1 MFSPLGLR
9 LCQLFMLLQVFSYT
23 DTVRSIARGAFDTIG
38 LVGPMVRMEAVAN
51 GFSALGWAVA
61 LALTFTSLAPIAG
74 RIVFILAGMMWFD
87 VLTTWPLDM
96 PLPDGF
102 LYWGSAVVLIQLA
115 IGLALVRRFGA
126 AASDTVPGW
135 ARYACITFALVFAWS
150 AYSVW
155 RGDFA
160 GSDLPEIV
168 LGPHAVANAI
178 EAVGWISVFALVT
191 AGRVDWAGRLG
202 LFLMGMWFWD
212 MVTTLPLA
220 LPLPPAQAIWGPLS
234 IALMLAVLAPFF
246 KRDSLTQNQGS
257 NHE

>member
-1 MFSPLGLR
+1 MFSSLGLR
-9 LCQLFMLLQVFSYT
+9 LCQFFMLLQLFSYT

-61 LALTFTSLAPIAG
+61 LALTFTTLAPLAG
-74 RIVFILAGMMWFD
+74 RLVFILAGMMWFD

-102 LYWGSAVVLIQLA
+102 LYWGSIVVLVQLA
-115 IGLALVRRFGA
+115 IGLALDRRFGGGAAGSVPNLSRYGFLIFA
-126 AASDTVPGW
+126 AAFG
-135 ARYACITFALVFAWS
+135 WS
-150 AYSVW
+150 AFSVW

-160 GSDLPEIV
+160 NSELPDSV
-168 LGPHAVANAI
+168 LGPHAIANAI
-178 EAVGWISVFALVT
+178 AAGGWILMFVLAT
-191 AGRVDWAGRLG
+191 GRRLDWAGRLG

-234 IALMLAVLAPFF
+234 IALMLVVLSPLFRQAPLV
-246 KRDSLTQNQGS
+246 KEQGE
-257 NHE
+257 NPQ

>member
-23 DTVRSIARGAFDTIG
+23 DTVRTISRGAFDTIG

-51 GFSALGWAVA
+51 GFSALGWAMA
-61 LALTFTSLAPIAG
+61 LALTFTSLAPLAG
-74 RIVFILAGMMWFD
+74 RVVFVLAGMMWFD

-115 IGLALVRRFGA
+115 IGLALDRRFGA
-126 AASDTVPGW
+126 AASGTAPGW
-135 ARYACITFALVFAWS
+135 LRYACLAFALVFVWS
-150 AYSVW
+150 AFSVW

-160 GSDLPEIV
+160 ESALPIIV
-168 LGPHAVANAI
+168 LGPHAIANGIA
-178 EAVGWISVFALVT
+178 AAGWIAVFALAT
-191 AGRVDWAGRLG
+191 AGRSDWAGRFG
-202 LFLMGMWFWD
+202 LFLLGMWFWD

-220 LPLPPAQAIWGPLS
+220 LPLPPAQAVWGPLS
-234 IALMLAVLAPFF
+234 VGLMLAVLAPLFG
-246 KRDSLTQNQGS
+246 RIALTKNQGS
-257 NHE
+257 NNE